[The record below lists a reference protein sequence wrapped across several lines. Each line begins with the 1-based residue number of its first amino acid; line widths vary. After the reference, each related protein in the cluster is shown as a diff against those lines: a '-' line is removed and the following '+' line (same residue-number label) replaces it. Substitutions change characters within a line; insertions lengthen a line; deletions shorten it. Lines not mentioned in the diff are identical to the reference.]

1 MNRITKIDSGLV
13 RGLPGNWPAFTVFKG
28 IPFARPPVGDL
39 RWKAPQL
46 PEKWDGVLD
55 CFRFRNPPMQ
65 IALPQKTLYQEE
77 FFPVPEECSEDCL
90 YLSVW
95 TPSRHFNP
103 ADKLP
108 VMVWYHGGAYKQG
121 ADHEPEFDGEAF
133 NRNGVILVTVPYRL
147 GVFGY
152 FAHPELSRE
161 DGGHSGNYALMDQIF
176 ALEWVRR
183 NISAFGG
190 DPDNVTIFGQSA
202 GGGSVQAI
210 CCSPLARG
218 LFHKAIIMS
227 ASALQTL
234 GDSMTL
240 ADGEAFG
247 VGLSE
252 YLGKSLTE
260 MRAMTPDALMY
271 LAADYADHAPG
282 KPGLRYKPIIDGHVL
297 TYDPGKTFTM
307 GRNADV
313 PYMMG
318 SVAGDSGL
326 FGLPEED
333 YASFT
338 ALLPMLYGEHAP
350 AILEAFGIHDDES
363 LRATAA
369 ERRQAYA
376 IGQSE
381 AFAMNRNALNQPPVY
396 TYHFSRDIPGDDHPG
411 TFHSSELWYVFGT
424 VHRCWRPFTGVDFDL
439 SRLMNAYWC
448 NFAKTGNPNGDG
460 LPEWKPHTADEPC
473 HMLINENEVRS
484 RDVRENPT
492 LARFAPVLLHISR
505 RCAVHSPVGD

>member
-1 MNRITKIDSGLV
+1 MNRITQTDTGLV

-28 IPFARPPVGDL
+28 IPFAKPPVGEL
-39 RWKAPQL
+39 RWQPPQ
-46 PEKWDGVLD
+46 PAEKWDGVLD

-95 TPSRHFNP
+95 TPSRHFDP

-161 DGGHSGNYALMDQIF
+161 QGGHSGNYALMDQIF
-176 ALEWVRR
+176 ALDWIKR
-183 NISAFGG
+183 NIASFGG

-202 GGGSVQAI
+202 GGGSVQSI

-234 GDSMTL
+234 ADSMTL
-240 ADGEAFG
+240 EDGEAFG

-252 YLGKSLTE
+252 YLGKSLKE
-260 MRAMTPDALMY
+260 MRAMTADALMY

-282 KPGLRYKPIIDGHVL
+282 KSSHGLRYKPIIDGHVL
-297 TYDPGKTFTM
+297 TYDPGKTFAM
-307 GRNADV
+307 GKNADV

-338 ALLPMLYGEHAP
+338 TLLQNLYGDFAP
-350 AILEAFGIHDDES
+350 AALEAFGIHDDES
-363 LRATAA
+363 MRATAD

-376 IGQSE
+376 MGPSVS
-381 AFAMNRNALNQPPVY
+381 FAMNRDALGQSPVY
-396 TYHFSRDIPGDDHPG
+396 TYHFNRDIPGPDHPG

-424 VHRCWRPFTGVDFDL
+424 IHRCWRPFTGADFDL
-439 SRLMNAYWC
+439 SRMMNAYWC
-448 NFAKTGNPNGDG
+448 NFARTGNPNGDG
-460 LPEWKPHTADEPC
+460 LPEWKPHTAEAPC
-473 HMLINENEVRS
+473 HMLFNEKEQRS
-484 RDVRENPT
+484 RDMNENPT
-492 LARFAPVLLHISR
+492 LTRFAPLLVDIAR
-505 RCAVHSPVGD
+505 R

>member
-1 MNRITKIDSGLV
+1 MNRITHIDTGAV

-28 IPFARPPVGDL
+28 IPFAAPPVGAL
-39 RWKAPQL
+39 RWKAPQ
-46 PEKWDGVLD
+46 PAQSWDGVLD

-65 IALPQKTLYQEE
+65 IPLPQKTLYQEE

-95 TPSRHFNP
+95 TPSRHFDP

-108 VMVWYHGGAYKQG
+108 VMVWYHGGAYIQG

-152 FAHPELSRE
+152 LAHPDLSRE
-161 DGGHSGNYALMDQIF
+161 NNGHSGNFALLDQIC
-176 ALEWVRR
+176 ALEWVKR
-183 NISAFGG
+183 NIASFGG

-202 GGGSVQAI
+202 GGGSVQAL
-210 CCSPLARG
+210 CASPLARG

-227 ASALQTL
+227 ATALQSL
-234 GDSMTL
+234 VDPMTL
-240 ADGEAFG
+240 ADGEQFG
-247 VGLSE
+247 QDFAGFM
-252 YLGKSLTE
+252 GKSIAELRDT
-260 MRAMTPDALMY
+260 DAATLLY
-271 LAADYADHAPG
+271 SASAFSAQIPT
-282 KPGLRYKPIIDGHVL
+282 PGLRWRPIIDGYSL
-297 TYDPGKTFTM
+297 TEDAGKMFSE

-326 FGLPEED
+326 FGLPEKSYE
-333 YASFT
+333 AFT
-338 ALLPMLYGEHAP
+338 ALLPQLYGEYAP
-350 AILEAFGIHDDES
+350 AVLDAFGICDDES
-363 LRATAA
+363 MRATAD

-381 AFAMNRNALNQPPVY
+381 AFAINRVSLGQSPVY
-396 TYHFSRDIPGDDHPG
+396 TYHFNRDIPGHDHPG

-424 VHRCWRPFTGVDFDL
+424 IHRCWRPFTGVDFDI
-439 SRLMNAYWC
+439 SRAMNAYWC
-448 NFAKTGNPNGDG
+448 NFAKTGNPNGEG
-460 LPEWKPHTADEPC
+460 LPLWKPHTADAPC
-473 HMLINENEVRS
+473 HMLMNEREMRS
-484 RDVRENPT
+484 RDVSENPT
-492 LARFAPVLLHISR
+492 LKRFADVLVNIARSR
-505 RCAVHSPVGD
+505 